1 MDRKTGVS
9 TTKGLLSGGGALKQ
23 TPTFE
28 IPVVVAAT
36 ALCVGVGA
44 SLGFLHGFLAP
55 ELREFF
61 AIDRARAGLLV
72 SAYFGATGA
81 MSIVSGVLADRISP
95 KRLIAVSLMILSC
108 VIFAASQAN
117 SYSTLLLLSLAGG
130 ACYAPINTA
139 TNVVLARVVPQNQR
153 GIASNA
159 KTMGVPLLV
168 SFGAFFAP
176 VVGQRFSW
184 RIPIVASGVVAVVA
198 CAVVLIV
205 VPSVASIHQTGVSRR
220 PPSGFWRV
228 PVAAFFLLVGSQPV
242 YSWSISYLVEEL
254 HIGKFVAG
262 SVIGVASIIG
272 AMNMV
277 LLGRM
282 SDRLGLSS
290 RRLFL
295 MGLTS
300 ALCLSQV
307 LVARAANFP
316 IVVVLIAITVAV
328 VSQLAAIGT
337 MHAFIIDLCPGSAGK
352 GSGLT
357 MTGYYLGALVAP
369 VSFGYL
375 ADRFGYSW
383 SWAYCAACAAI
394 SMIFFWSVKWIR
406 HETVDVSAK
415 IMI

>member
-1 MDRKTGVS
+1 M
-9 TTKGLLSGGGALKQ
+9 TKGLLSERGQLTQ
-23 TPTFE
+23 TRTFG
-28 IPVVVAAT
+28 IPVVVATT

-61 AIDRARAGLLV
+61 TIDRARAGLLV
-72 SAYFGATGA
+72 SVYFGATGA
-81 MSIVSGVLADRISP
+81 ASIVSGVLADRISA
-95 KRLIAVSLMILSC
+95 KTLIATSLAILAC
-108 VIFAASQAN
+108 VIFAASQAD
-117 SYSTLLLLSLAGG
+117 SYLMLLLLSVAGG

-139 TNVVLARVVPQNQR
+139 TNVVLARVVPQRQR
-153 GIASNA
+153 GTASNA

-176 VVGQRFSW
+176 VIGQNFSW
-184 RIPIVASGVVAVVA
+184 RMPMLFSGVIALVA

-205 VPSVASIHQTGVSRR
+205 IPSVSSIQQAVVSRR

-228 PVAAFFLLVGSQPV
+228 PVAAFFLLIGSQPV

-254 HIGKFVAG
+254 QIGKFVAG
-262 SVIGVASIIG
+262 SVIGTASIIG
-272 AMNMV
+272 AINMV

-290 RRLFL
+290 RRVFL

-300 ALCLSQV
+300 ALSISQI
-307 LVARAANFP
+307 LVARAAYFP
-316 IVVVLIAITVAV
+316 MVVVVIAITVAA

-337 MHAFIIDLCPGSAGK
+337 MHALIIDLCPGSAGR

-357 MTGYYLGALVAP
+357 MTGYYFGALAAP
-369 VSFGYL
+369 VSFGFL
-375 ADRFGYSW
+375 ADQFGYSW
-383 SWAYCAACAAI
+383 AWLYCAVCAAI
-394 SMIFFWSVKWIR
+394 SLVFFWSVKWIR
-406 HETVDVSAK
+406 RETVDAG
-415 IMI
+415 